1 MLQYGPGHN
10 EKRVDDST
18 LGHSMVTQEFERWLT
33 TLSSSSVTEM
43 FLWVTIGVLVISLLQ
58 GAKGRHS
65 QFLEYAPTLMT
76 SLGILGTFIGV
87 VIGLLHFDTQNIDQS
102 IPKLLDGLK
111 TAFITSIVGML
122 AAMIFNAM
130 DAWKFAP
137 RRQANGVK
145 HDVTPSDIH
154 AALEQQTALLQQLSQ
169 GLSGSEEGSLVG
181 QVRFLRADVGDFS
194 RDAKA
199 FNAEFSRKLWQEM
212 ANFAEMMSRSATSL
226 IIEALQQVIQDFNNN
241 LMEQFGENFKALDA
255 SVKKLVDWQIEYKSQ
270 VEQMSEQYQQSVDS
284 LVSTRQAVAGI
295 WEECKEI
302 PLAMAELRDVLLVN
316 QHQIQELQ
324 RHLDAF
330 IQMRD
335 AAVNAVPT
343 IQAKVEEIGDQLLR
357 GAGQMK
363 VAMEAG
369 VDQLSHAVTGASGQL
384 EASSLSVQEK
394 LEDVG
399 QKLLNGSNEMRV
411 ALEDGAEDFRNSV
424 STTQSAFAE
433 LSHTVKNTSEQL
445 SETLKDTAMEVS
457 NTSRDMLGHMQGSVQ
472 GMQKDISQTAKNM
485 EEHSQQVHE
494 QFRRTA
500 SEFEKSNSSVVLL
513 VAQTASRIQDE
524 IKLSSESMLQAA
536 RQQIEQS
543 MSGLDAHMRDAVGK
557 TGTTINKQLEQLE
570 MATAREIEKAMTD
583 MGSSLVQITSR
594 FVKDYEQMVGRMDDV
609 IRMNGTQGR

>member
-1 MLQYGPGHN
+1 VLQYGPGHN

-33 TLSSSSVTEM
+33 TLSSSSVTEI

-145 HDVTPSDIH
+145 HEVTPSDIH

-199 FNAEFSRKLWQEM
+199 FNAEFSHKLWQEM

-369 VDQLSHAVTGASGQL
+369 VDQLSHAVTGVSGQL

-411 ALEDGAEDFRNSV
+411 ALEVGAEDFRNSV
-424 STTQSAFAE
+424 GTTQSAFAE

>member
-1 MLQYGPGHN
+1 VLQYGPGHN

-33 TLSSSSVTEM
+33 TLSSSSVTEI

-145 HDVTPSDIH
+145 HEVTPSDIH

-199 FNAEFSRKLWQEM
+199 FNVEFSRKLWQEM

-302 PLAMAELRDVLLVN
+302 PVAMAELRDVLLVN

-369 VDQLSHAVTGASGQL
+369 VDQLSHAVTGVSGQL

-411 ALEDGAEDFRNSV
+411 ALEVGAEDFRNSV

>member
-1 MLQYGPGHN
+1 
-10 EKRVDDST
+10 
-18 LGHSMVTQEFERWLT
+18 MVTQEFERWLT

-43 FLWVTIGVLVISLLQ
+43 FLWVTIGVLVLSLLQ

-212 ANFAEMMSRSATSL
+212 ANFAEMMSRSATSV

-369 VDQLSHAVTGASGQL
+369 VDQLSHAVTGVSGQL

-411 ALEDGAEDFRNSV
+411 ALEVGAEDFRNSV

-433 LSHTVKNTSEQL
+433 LSHTCC
-445 SETLKDTAMEVS
+445 
-457 NTSRDMLGHMQGSVQ
+457 R
-472 GMQKDISQTAKNM
+472 
-485 EEHSQQVHE
+485 
-494 QFRRTA
+494 
-500 SEFEKSNSSVVLL
+500 
-513 VAQTASRIQDE
+513 
-524 IKLSSESMLQAA
+524 
-536 RQQIEQS
+536 
-543 MSGLDAHMRDAVGK
+543 
-557 TGTTINKQLEQLE
+557 
-570 MATAREIEKAMTD
+570 
-583 MGSSLVQITSR
+583 
-594 FVKDYEQMVGRMDDV
+594 
-609 IRMNGTQGR
+609 

>member
-1 MLQYGPGHN
+1 
-10 EKRVDDST
+10 
-18 LGHSMVTQEFERWLT
+18 MVTQEFERWLT

-43 FLWVTIGVLVISLLQ
+43 FLWVTIGVLVLSLLQ

-212 ANFAEMMSRSATSL
+212 ANFAEMMSRSATSV

-369 VDQLSHAVTGASGQL
+369 VDQLSHAVTGVSGQL

-411 ALEDGAEDFRNSV
+411 ALEVGAEDFRNSV

>member
-33 TLSSSSVTEM
+33 TLSSSSVTEI

-199 FNAEFSRKLWQEM
+199 FNVEFSRKLWQEM

-369 VDQLSHAVTGASGQL
+369 VDQLSHAVTGVSGQL

-411 ALEDGAEDFRNSV
+411 ALEVGAEDFRNSV

-472 GMQKDISQTAKNM
+472 GMQKEISQTAKNM

>member
-33 TLSSSSVTEM
+33 TLSSSSVTEI

-199 FNAEFSRKLWQEM
+199 FNVEFSRKLWQEM

-369 VDQLSHAVTGASGQL
+369 VDQLSHAVTGVSGQL

-411 ALEDGAEDFRNSV
+411 ALEVGAEDFRNSV

>member
-1 MLQYGPGHN
+1 
-10 EKRVDDST
+10 
-18 LGHSMVTQEFERWLT
+18 MVTQEFERWLT
-33 TLSSSSVTEM
+33 TLSSSSVTEI

-145 HDVTPSDIH
+145 HEVTPSDIH

-199 FNAEFSRKLWQEM
+199 FNVEFSRKLWQEM

-302 PLAMAELRDVLLVN
+302 PVAMAELRDVLLVN

-369 VDQLSHAVTGASGQL
+369 VDQLSHAVTGVSGQL

-411 ALEDGAEDFRNSV
+411 ALEVGAEDFRNSV

>member
-1 MLQYGPGHN
+1 
-10 EKRVDDST
+10 
-18 LGHSMVTQEFERWLT
+18 MVTQEFERWLT

-137 RRQANGVK
+137 RRQTNGVK

-302 PLAMAELRDVLLVN
+302 PLAMAELRDVLLIN

-324 RHLDAF
+324 RHLDVF

-369 VDQLSHAVTGASGQL
+369 VDQLSHAVTGVSGQL

-411 ALEDGAEDFRNSV
+411 ALEVGAEDFRNSV

-472 GMQKDISQTAKNM
+472 GMQKDISQTAKSM

-609 IRMNGTQGR
+609 IRMNGTQGH